1 MTTQK
6 MRHSN
11 PFPKAVLWGAGV
23 LLALSLVAVA
33 FGRFTGIGTVMN
45 PQAKPRVVHSL
56 HFDDRA
62 DGAVVITDAE
72 TQQVVL
78 ELEPGTNG
86 FARGVM
92 RGMARGRKLEG
103 LGNETP
109 FQLVSWSDGR
119 LTLSDPATGQV
130 VEMNAFGETQLE
142 SFAAILN
149 AASAKQE
156 SVTQ

>member
-1 MTTQK
+1 MTE
-6 MRHSN
+6 RIYHSN
-11 PFPKAVLWGAGV
+11 PFPKAVLWGAGA
-23 LLALSLVAVA
+23 LLLLSLVAVA

-45 PQAKPRVVHSL
+45 PQAQPRVVHSL

-62 DGAVVITDAE
+62 DGAVVISDAG
-72 TQQVVL
+72 TNQVVL
-78 ELEPGTNG
+78 ELGPGTNG

-109 FQLVSWSDGR
+109 FRLVRWTDGR
-119 LTLSDPATGQV
+119 LTLEDPETGHV
-130 VEMNAFGETQLE
+130 VEMNAFGKTQLD
-142 SFAAILN
+142 SFAAILD
-149 AASAKQE
+149 AASAKQG